1 MAQRKRQRRVETRIP
16 GAYHVTK
23 VEAPLRP
30 PTSLNAIEN
39 ALLRQRARDAW
50 LAAMRLRRIVDGW
63 WSWLLKLKN
72 EGDADP
78 AETLHFR
85 ENAATNVRVLC
96 TLRVN
101 SPSFRGPPE
110 HLIRLLPE
118 PAGFNKLPS
127 ITDEATRGKTFKE
140 VVAAAIPWQKNEA
153 FIQQTWGRLENLTV
167 LQGELMGLAKLIEA
181 SPSAAFCTER
191 ESGEQPVVARQQDRA
206 SPLTGLSLRQ
216 LSDRTACAPTTL
228 RTACDAAGVKRAE
241 RGQAKTFTPHEIS
254 RIARKR
260 SDSSR
265 CAAAEKAKWNTLLQ
279 ELGEPTLDEPLR
291 ARAQK

>member
-1 MAQRKRQRRVETRIP
+1 MARQRTQPRSKTYTP
-16 GAYHVTK
+16 GTYHATVA
-23 VEAPLRP
+23 EADLQL
-30 PTSLNAIEN
+30 PTSLDAIEN
-39 ALLRQRARDAW
+39 AMLRQRARDAW
-50 LAAMRLRRIVDGW
+50 LAAMRLRRIIDGW

-78 AETLHFR
+78 AETLHFW

-96 TLRVN
+96 TLRLN

-110 HLIRLLPE
+110 HLIRLLPA
-118 PAGFNKLPS
+118 PAGGNKLPS
-127 ITDEATRGKTFKE
+127 ITDEAARGKTFKE
-140 VVAAAIPWQKNEA
+140 VVAAAKPWQKDEA
-153 FIQQTWGRLENLTV
+153 FIQQTWGRLDNLTD
-167 LQGELMGLAKLIEA
+167 LQGELMGLAQLIEA

-191 ESGEQPVVARQQDRA
+191 ESGEQPAVARQQERA
-206 SPLTGLSLRQ
+206 SSVTGLSLRQ
-216 LSDRTACAPTTL
+216 LSDRTACSPTTL
-228 RTACDAAGVKRAE
+228 RTACDTAGVKRPN
-241 RGQAKTFTPHEIS
+241 RGQGKTFTPHEIS

-279 ELGEPTLDEPLR
+279 ELGEPRLDEPLR